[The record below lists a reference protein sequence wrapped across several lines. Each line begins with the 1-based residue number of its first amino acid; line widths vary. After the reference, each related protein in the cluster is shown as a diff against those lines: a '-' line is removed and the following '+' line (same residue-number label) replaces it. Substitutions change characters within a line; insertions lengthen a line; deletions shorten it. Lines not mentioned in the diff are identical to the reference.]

1 MTVQSSPDVLTTKSN
16 STIMKPSLHHILASL
31 LIGLAA
37 LTSACS
43 KKESTES
50 TSFPAK
56 AEVRHP
62 LKGVITEIYADRGEL
77 MVKHEEIPG
86 FMMAMTMMFKVDA
99 VTLKAAK
106 KDQAITGTLVQRGKE
121 FWLENV
127 KPAEGGKRNA
137 L

>member
-50 TSFPAK
+50 TSSPAK

-86 FMMAMTMMFKVDA
+86 FMMAMTMMFKVEPA
-99 VTLKAAK
+99 VLEK
-106 KDQAITGTLVQRGKE
+106 VQRGDAIKGLMSRRTDGW
-121 FWLENV
+121 WLHEV
-127 KPAEGGKRNA
+127 EVIETAK
-137 L
+137 